1 MKKRLYPLLLLCFLL
16 LCLGLTACGGNKS
29 LSGEVVAVQQD
40 PAALVLQKTDG
51 KRIAVLLE
59 EDTYISGGDGFDG
72 EAYRAAPHTGVTV
85 YFFPKGLRTS
95 LTTAEGEKLKAYRA
109 DRYISID
116 SYLVEDAYTLSDGT
130 PLDAWEGRFDGTRYQ
145 LKNGAELLR
154 EDRLSG
160 PENVYV
166 GGLESY
172 DSLSPAAQAAVAK
185 FYADQGKLYDLDD
198 MLEQAYAAYQEDPE
212 SFCAYYVSQQTS
224 PDASSRQ
231 VMYFS
236 TCLTV
241 SVSLTSGS
249 ATGYVQTQ
257 DLSIQTAFDRE
268 TGEVIPTADLF
279 TCPDLEIGKR
289 LLDLAAEDG
298 WPDTPALKQEM
309 LTAFRLEYVTISS
322 HGLYISF
329 PQGSLPSQEYAYVL
343 SVDYNDGLRALL
355 YPWAV
360 PTASET

>member
-1 MKKRLYPLLLLCFLL
+1 MKKRLSPLLLLCFL

-29 LSGEVVAVQQD
+29 INGEVVAVQQD

-51 KRIAVLLE
+51 RRIAVLLE
-59 EDTYISGGDGFDG
+59 ENTYILSGMDGFDG

-85 YFFPKGLRTS
+85 SFYPEGRRTS

-116 SYLVEDAYTLSDGT
+116 SYLVEDACALSDGT

-172 DSLSPAAQAAVAK
+172 DSFSPAAQTAVTK

-212 SFCAYYVSQQTS
+212 SFCAYYVSQQTF
-224 PDASSRQ
+224 PTASSRQ
-231 VMYFS
+231 VMYF
-236 TCLTV
+236 TTALTV
-241 SVSLTSGS
+241 GVSLTPGS
-249 ATGYVQTQ
+249 ATGYVQAQ
-257 DLSIQTAFDRE
+257 DLSVQTAFDRE
-268 TGEVIPTADLF
+268 TGEVIPTAGLF
-279 TCPDLEIGKR
+279 TCPEDQLGEKLLNAVDWLER
-289 LLDLAAEDG
+289 D
-298 WPDTPALKQEM
+298 PVKQEM
-309 LTAFRLEYVTISS
+309 IAAFRLDYLEISQ
-322 HGLYISF
+322 GGFYLRF
-329 PQGSLPSQEYAYVL
+329 PSGSLPSQELRYYV
-343 SVDYNDGLRALL
+343 SVDLTDDCKALL
-355 YPWAV
+355 QPWAV
-360 PTASET
+360 PDGSGT

>member
-1 MKKRLYPLLLLCFLL
+1 MKKRLSPLLLLCFLL

-29 LSGEVVAVQQD
+29 IDGEVVAVQQD

-59 EDTYISGGDGFDG
+59 GDTYISGGDGFDG

-85 YFFPKGLRTS
+85 SFFPKGRGTS

-116 SYLVEDAYTLSDGT
+116 SYLVEDACALSDGT

-172 DSLSPAAQAAVAK
+172 DSFSPAAQAAVTK

-198 MLEQAYAAYQEDPE
+198 MLEQAYAAYQADPE
-212 SFCAYYVSQQTS
+212 SFCAYYVSQQTY
-224 PDASSRQ
+224 PTASSRQ
-231 VMYFS
+231 VMYF
-236 TCLTV
+236 TTALTV
-241 SVSLTSGS
+241 GVSLTSGS

-268 TGEVIPTADLF
+268 TGKVIPTADLF
-279 TCPDLEIGKR
+279 TCPEDQLGEKLLNAVDWLEQ
-289 LLDLAAEDG
+289 E
-298 WPDTPALKQEM
+298 PVKQEM
-309 LTAFRLEYVTISS
+309 IAAFRLDYLEISQDGFS
-322 HGLYISF
+322 IQF
-329 PQGSLPSQEYAYVL
+329 PPGSLPSQEQAYYVSL
-343 SVDYNDGLRALL
+343 DLTDDCKALL
-355 YPWAV
+355 QPWAV